1 MALHPGARDGYPRPR
16 WEMRASQRHA
26 AMLRHMPPES
36 PLPAHAEVDAAVAAL
51 RRGEV
56 IGLPTET
63 VYGLAG
69 AARDA
74 RAVAR
79 IFALKGRP
87 ADHPL
92 IVHLAAAAQIGDWAR
107 EVPETARRLAA
118 RFWPGPLTLI
128 LKRRP
133 EVLDLVTGGQD
144 TVGLRVPAHPLAQAL
159 LTAFGDGVAAP
170 SANRFGHISPTTAA
184 HVREEFGTQVPLV
197 LDGGPCTI
205 GLESTIVDLSGPTPR
220 VLRPGLLGLA
230 TLAEALG
237 AAPADGADGSA
248 APRVSGTLDSHYA
261 PRARTELV
269 DRSTLQQHAGA
280 PGQQLLALGTL
291 PLGAVGLA
299 LPADAR
305 AYGAAL
311 YAALRTLDALQPLRI
326 LVEVVPDTPDWWAV
340 RDRLRRAT
348 FNADG

>member
-1 MALHPGARDGYPRPR
+1 MPGPARLLATVHLLAHALQ
-16 WEMRASQRHA
+16 QRT
-26 AMLRHMPPES
+26 AMLQGMNS
-36 PLPAHAEVDAAVAAL
+36 GSLAPAHADLDAAVAAL

-74 RAVAR
+74 RAVAQ

-107 EVPETARRLAA
+107 EVPETAQRLAA

-144 TVGLRVPAHPLAQAL
+144 TVGLRVPAHPLAQAVL
-159 LTAFGDGVAAP
+159 AAFGDGIAAP

-184 HVREEFGTQVPLV
+184 HVREEFGAQLPLV
-197 LDGGPCTI
+197 LDGGACTI
-205 GLESTIVDLSGPTPR
+205 GLESTIVDLSGATPR
-220 VLRPGLLGLA
+220 VLRPGQLGLA
-230 TLAEALG
+230 TLAGVLG
-237 AAPADGADGSA
+237 AAPAEGAAGA
-248 APRVSGTLDSHYA
+248 AVPRASGTLDSHYA

-269 DRSTLQQHAGA
+269 DRSTLLRHAGDA
-280 PGQQLLALGTL
+280 RQQVLALGTL
-291 PLGAVGLA
+291 PPGAVGLA
-299 LPADAR
+299 LPADAQ

-311 YAALRTLDALQPLRI
+311 YAALRTLDARQPQRI
-326 LVEVVPDTPDWWAV
+326 LVEVVPDSPDWWAV
-340 RDRLRRAT
+340 RDRLRRAS
-348 FNADG
+348 FNADA